1 MRSSSGRLR
10 FWQDRSVTF
19 TVLFVCTGNICRSP
33 MAERLFKARVRPDAP
48 VVATSAGTAAVVG
61 HGMDGPSAIAL
72 LELGGVPDGHFGR
85 RVTTELV
92 HDSDLV
98 LTAESAHRSIIVSA
112 HPLRFRKCFTMR
124 EFARLG
130 AGLDS
135 MAAPVTVDA
144 LRARVAEVADQR
156 GQSDTAVGPAQ
167 DDIGD
172 PYGAPLDIARARAA
186 QVAEAI
192 DGLIQ
197 VLGLA
202 RAASDTSRDTPSTA
216 VYGRTPE

>member
-1 MRSSSGRLR
+1 
-10 FWQDRSVTF
+10 
-19 TVLFVCTGNICRSP
+19 
-33 MAERLFKARVRPDAP
+33 MAERLFQARVRPDAP
-48 VVATSAGTAAVVG
+48 VAASSAGTAAVVG
-61 HGMDGPSAIAL
+61 YGMDGPSALAL
-72 LELGGVPDGHFGR
+72 RELGGAPDGHMGR

-92 HDSDLV
+92 HNSDLV
-98 LTAESAHRSIIVSA
+98 LTAQLVHRSIIVA
-112 HPLRFRKCFTMR
+112 EHPLRFRKCFTMR

-130 AGLDS
+130 AGLG
-135 MAAPVTVDA
+135 AIAQPVTVDS
-144 LRARVAEVADQR
+144 LRERVAEVADQR

-186 QVAEAI
+186 QVSEAI

-202 RAASDTSRDTPSTA
+202 RAASDISPDTPSTA
-216 VYGRTPE
+216 GYGRTPE